1 MDSKKRNWGKPEG
14 KKELAL
20 YDLDNDIH
28 EDKNVAES
36 NPQIVEKLQSF
47 AQSARED
54 LGDLNLKGTG
64 QREAGWVNTAS
75 PRLKEK

>member
-1 MDSKKRNWGKPEG
+1 MAS
-14 KKELAL
+14 
-20 YDLDNDIH
+20 
-28 EDKNVAES
+28 S

-64 QREAGWVNTAS
+64 QRNAGWVKAAS